1 MLKNDTALITGAAG
15 GIGRKI
21 IEIFSQ
27 NGANIIACIRKQ
39 NKEFEKFCGDL
50 ETKYNNQIKIFA
62 IDFNED
68 ESYFKFKYIKKL
80 QKNRYFVNNAG
91 EVTNELYLM
100 MTEKNFRE
108 FMRLNFLHNQNN
120 ETCN

>member
-50 ETKYNNQIKIFA
+50 ETKYNNQIKIFSF
-62 IDFNED
+62 DFNED
-68 ESYFKFKYIKKL
+68 EKLTLNLESISKSYKKIDIL
-80 QKNRYFVNNAG
+80 VNNTWRLQ
-91 EVTNELYLM
+91 TNYI
-100 MTEKNFRE
+100 
-108 FMRLNFLHNQNN
+108 
-120 ETCN
+120 